1 MWGVNSGW
9 WSGEKWA
16 RKLQPFPLAPRLC
29 CDSPL
34 ILFGRHSLAAVCRKW
49 RFPESLL
56 GCGWTLNSPG
66 ASLKNAAAPA
76 GDRNMISGIKFIC
89 FTLLLNS
96 FISIWTQWP
105 LRGGG
110 VNTSFDLITTV
121 ADGNIGCVVAVLVW
135 WPRDQTNS
143 FWSQTKQ
150 KRCKLMEPNELS
162 GQQNTVDFK

>member
-1 MWGVNSGW
+1 MMEWREMGSEA
-9 WSGEKWA
+9 SA
-16 RKLQPFPLAPRLC
+16 FPLAPRLR

-66 ASLKNAAAPA
+66 ASLKTLQPQQGIEIWSVGSNSYASHSYLIHSLAFDAMTSA
-76 GDRNMISGIKFIC
+76 GA
-89 FTLLLNS
+89 
-96 FISIWTQWP
+96 
-105 LRGGG
+105 GGG
-110 VNTSFDLITTV
+110 KHFIWSHNNSGWWQNWLCCRRLGLVAKRPNKLILES
-121 ADGNIGCVVAVLVW
+121 NK
-135 WPRDQTNS
+135 
-143 FWSQTKQ
+143 TKQ

>member
-1 MWGVNSGW
+1 MMEWREMGSEA
-9 WSGEKWA
+9 SA
-16 RKLQPFPLAPRLC
+16 FPLAPRLR

-66 ASLKNAAAPA
+66 ASLKTLQPQQGIEIWSVGSNSYASHSYLIHSLAFDAMTSA
-76 GDRNMISGIKFIC
+76 G
-89 FTLLLNS
+89 
-96 FISIWTQWP
+96 W
-105 LRGGG
+105 G

-121 ADGNIGCVVAVLVW
+121 ADGKIGCVVAVLVW

-150 KRCKLMEPNELS
+150 NKRDANWWNLMSSQDNK
-162 GQQNTVDFK
+162 TR